1 MTSTQ
6 LTLIGKYFNLWDIT
20 KLVQG
25 YSQVTILVDMQY
37 STKYVKTMESLGYSA
52 MVLSSQTIFSK

>member
-1 MTSTQ
+1 MSSTQ

-20 KLVQG
+20 ALVQG
-25 YSQVTILVDMQY
+25 YSKVTILVDNRY
-37 STKYVKTMESLGYSA
+37 STKYVEKMESLGYSA

>member
-1 MTSTQ
+1 MSSTQ

-20 KLVQG
+20 ELVQG
-25 YSQVTILVDMQY
+25 YSQVTILVDIRY
-37 STKYVKTMESLGYSA
+37 STKYVEKMESLGYSS